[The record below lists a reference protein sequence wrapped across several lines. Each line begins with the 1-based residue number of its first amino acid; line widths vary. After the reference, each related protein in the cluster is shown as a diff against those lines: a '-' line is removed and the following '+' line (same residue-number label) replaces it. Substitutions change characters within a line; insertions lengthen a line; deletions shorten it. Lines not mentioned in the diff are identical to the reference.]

1 MEARAGVG
9 REQPAPGAT
18 FRDHAARADLL
29 KALVT
34 RAYFAGETFNETDP
48 LLCSIEDPRRRATL
62 IANPVD
68 DNIWRLDI
76 LLQGDGETVFL
87 DL

>member
-1 MEARAGVG
+1 VSERPLHWGGLKAPRLLTRNIIFRKIGWAVTYAAGVV
-9 REQPAPGAT
+9 A
-18 FRDHAARADLL
+18 
-29 KALVT
+29 
-34 RAYFAGETFNETDP
+34 N
-48 LLCSIEDPRRRATL
+48 PRRRATL